1 MATKERAHT
10 TTAAAVSDPGARR
23 VAYVLSTLVAAIM
36 PVASIIGLLVP
47 DIYHED
53 PWALAALH
61 GGDLVTLVVASTI
74 LVGALLWSARGSER
88 ALLLWTAA
96 LAYNVYNFAYYAFG
110 AAFNNLFL
118 AHIALFALSTWALVF
133 LLASVDVRR
142 VSDRLRTSTKV
153 RVAAALVLSLIAAGL
168 TALWT
173 TIIVRQAVTG
183 ELPQDAATPT
193 EMHLVYAIDLGLFV
207 PMLVVAAWLLWR
219 DHPWGVIS
227 GTAMALGSATY
238 LLNLM
243 AAQAFQTAAHVPG
256 IASFSPM
263 TAALACA
270 CTAVGIALL
279 RSGDPQS
286 PDS

>member
-1 MATKERAHT
+1 MATTERAPT
-10 TTAAAVSDPGARR
+10 TTTAAVSDPGARR
-23 VAYVLSTLVAAIM
+23 VAYVLSSLVAVIM
-36 PVASIIGLLVP
+36 PVASIMGLLVP

-53 PWALAALH
+53 PWALAALR
-61 GGDLVTLVVASTI
+61 GGDLVTLAVVSPM

-110 AAFNNLFL
+110 AALNNLFL
-118 AHIALFALSTWALVF
+118 AHIALFALSTWALVV
-133 LLASVDVRR
+133 LLVSVDARR
-142 VSDRLRTSTKV
+142 VSARLPMSTNV
-153 RVAAALVLSLIAAGL
+153 RVTAASVLSLVAAGL

-173 TIIVRQAVTG
+173 TIILRQAVTG

-193 EMHLVYAIDLGLFV
+193 GMHLVYAIDLGLFV
-207 PMLVVAAWLLWR
+207 PLLVVAAWLLWR

-227 GTAMALGSATY
+227 GTGMALASAAY

-243 AAQAFQTAAHVPG
+243 AAQAFQAAAHVPG

-263 TAALACA
+263 AAGLAFA

-279 RSGDPQS
+279 RSEGPPF

>member
-1 MATKERAHT
+1 
-10 TTAAAVSDPGARR
+10 VSDPGARR

>member
-1 MATKERAHT
+1 MATTERAPT
-10 TTAAAVSDPGARR
+10 TTTAAVSDPGARR
-23 VAYVLSTLVAAIM
+23 VAYVLSSLVAVIM
-36 PVASIIGLLVP
+36 PVASIMGLLVP

-53 PWALAALH
+53 PWALAALR
-61 GGDLVTLVVASTI
+61 GGDLVTLAVVSPM

-88 ALLLWTAA
+88 
-96 LAYNVYNFAYYAFG
+96 AFG

-118 AHIALFALSTWALVF
+118 AHIALFALSTWALVV
-133 LLASVDVRR
+133 LLVSVDARR
-142 VSDRLRTSTKV
+142 VSARLPMSTNV
-153 RVAAALVLSLIAAGL
+153 RVTAASVLSLVAAGL

-173 TIIVRQAVTG
+173 TIILRQAVTG

-193 EMHLVYAIDLGLFV
+193 GMHLVYAIDLGLFV
-207 PMLVVAAWLLWR
+207 PLLVVAAWLLWR

-227 GTAMALGSATY
+227 GTGMALASAAY

-243 AAQAFQTAAHVPG
+243 AAQAFQAAAHVPG

-263 TAALACA
+263 AAGLAFA

-279 RSGDPQS
+279 RSEGPPF

>member
-1 MATKERAHT
+1 MATTERAHT